1 MRNMNVQK
9 IVKSVIRPLK
19 EFNSA
24 ALLTAMIISA
34 LSAVGYKY
42 ANIYTMKDSHSP
54 YTSLRRH
61 GLSYGP

>member
-24 ALLTAMIISA
+24 ADTGAAQRKA
-34 LSAVGYKY
+34 LINMEVE
-42 ANIYTMKDSHSP
+42 D
-54 YTSLRRH
+54 
-61 GLSYGP
+61 